1 MPLGPYHTLPASTF
15 AGILLVLAATF
26 AISLQDVIFKAF
38 GNTMTLWQI
47 FALRGALAIPL
58 FLMLRRPHGAG
69 IFVQAF
75 QPWVMLRAWCMTLT
89 FLAFYAAIPFL
100 SLSTLGAANYMAPI
114 FVALLSAFAIRERV
128 TWRGWLA
135 VLIGF
140 AGVLVLLRPG
150 TDAFSVW
157 ALLPLTGAMFYACG
171 HILTRTKCRDV
182 PVSAM
187 ALAVILAT
195 MCAGILGSLIIS
207 LAPPGTAVS
216 LATPYLLGGWSPLDL
231 AECLILAALTLLT
244 VAATL
249 LLAGAYKA
257 APPSTA
263 ATFEYSYLVFV
274 ALWDM
279 VFFAT
284 PPGGMTL
291 LGMAMIVGAGLLLIY
306 RHPQKTGSARP
317 PRPDR

>member
-1 MPLGPYHTLPASTF
+1 MHSRPTPVPPSSPLG
-15 AGILLVLAATF
+15 GILLVIAATF
-26 AISLQDVIFKAF
+26 AISLQDVVFKAF
-38 GNTMTLWQI
+38 GNNMTLWQI
-47 FALRGALAIPL
+47 FALRGVLAIPL
-58 FLMLRRPHGAG
+58 FLLLKRRQGAG
-69 IFVQAF
+69 LFAQALN
-75 QPWVMLRAWCMTLT
+75 PWVMLRACCMTLT

-114 FVALLSAFAIRERV
+114 FVALLSAYVIGEKV
-128 TWRGWLA
+128 TRRGWLA

-140 AGVLVLLRPG
+140 AGVLTLLRPG
-150 TDAFSVW
+150 TEAFSLW

-182 PVSAM
+182 PISAM
-187 ALAVILAT
+187 ALSVILAT
-195 MCAGILGSLIIS
+195 MCAGFIGSGIIFLFLPETTS
-207 LAPPGTAVS
+207 TTAY
-216 LATPYLLGGWSPLDL
+216 PYLLGRWSPLGVT
-231 AECLILAALTLLT
+231 EGLILTALTILT
-244 VAATL
+244 IAATL

-284 PPGGMTL
+284 PPGAITL
-291 LGMAMIVGAGLLLIY
+291 LSMAMIVGAGLLLLY
-306 RHPQKTGSARP
+306 RATPETDPARQ
-317 PRPDR
+317 RPTAR